1 MSLAEPSYL
10 LPLAGLALA
19 NALGII
25 SPGPAFIMVSRA
37 AAGRSLRTAVGL
49 GAGVAIAATLWAAAA
64 CFGIALLMTQFAPV
78 YGAIQ
83 LAGGLYL
90 IWLGVGAWRSAKVET
105 KGQTRMETK
114 MENAPEDTAARSKDA
129 RRGVGRAVMVGAWL
143 SLGNPKIVIF
153 FSSIFVALLP
163 PHAPLWVR
171 LAAIAI
177 VGAQELT
184 WYTTVAFVFSRPRVQ
199 AAYARARG
207 VIERTLGAVLIGL
220 GARIVTAVRI

>member
-1 MSLAEPSYL
+1 MSPDLAEPSYL

-37 AAGRSLRTAVGL
+37 AAGRSLRTAIGL

-64 CFGIALLMTQFAPV
+64 CFGIALLMTQFAAL

-90 IWLGVGAWRSAKVET
+90 IWLGIGAWRSAKAQHAPSA
-105 KGQTRMETK
+105 GD
-114 MENAPEDTAARSKDA
+114 NAPIADVRARD
-129 RRGVGRAVMVGAWL
+129 GIGRAVMVGAWL
-143 SLGNPKIVIF
+143 SLGNPKIVVF

-171 LAAIAI
+171 LTAIAI
-177 VGAQELT
+177 VGMQEVI

-220 GARIVTAVRI
+220 GARIITAVRI

>member
-1 MSLAEPSYL
+1 MTPNPADASYL

-37 AAGRSLRTAVGL
+37 AAGRNLRTAVGL

-64 CFGIALLMTQFAPV
+64 CFGIALLMTQFAAL

-90 IWLGVGAWRSAKVET
+90 IWLGIGAWRSAKAQPAATVS
-105 KGQTRMETK
+105 
-114 MENAPEDTAARSKDA
+114 DTAPVDEARANTDESRD
-129 RRGVGRAVMVGAWL
+129 GLGRAVMVGAWL
-143 SLGNPKIVIF
+143 SLGNPKIIVF

-177 VGAQELT
+177 VGAQEIA

-207 VIERTLGAVLIGL
+207 VIERALGAVLIGL

>member
-1 MSLAEPSYL
+1 MLAFAMTSSLADASYL

-25 SPGPAFIMVSRA
+25 SPGPAFIMVSRV
-37 AAGRSLRTAVGL
+37 AAGRNLRTAVGL

-64 CFGIALLMTQFAPV
+64 CFGIALLMTQFAAV

-83 LAGGLYL
+83 LAGGAYL
-90 IWLGVGAWRSAKVET
+90 IWLGIGAWRSAKVAHAT
-105 KGQTRMETK
+105 AGDVAPIDNTR
-114 MENAPEDTAARSKDA
+114 ARD
-129 RRGVGRAVMVGAWL
+129 GIGRAVMVGAWL
-143 SLGNPKIVIF
+143 SLGNPKIIVF

-171 LAAIAI
+171 LTAIAI
-177 VGAQELT
+177 VGMQEIA

-199 AAYARARG
+199 AAYARVRG

-220 GARIVTAVRI
+220 GARIITAVRI

>member
-1 MSLAEPSYL
+1 MTPNPADISYL

-37 AAGRSLRTAVGL
+37 AAGRSLGTAVGL

-64 CFGIALLMTQFAPV
+64 CFGIAILMTQFAPV

-83 LAGGLYL
+83 LAGGAYL
-90 IWLGVGAWRSAKVET
+90 IWLGIGAWRSAKAERTDRVA
-105 KGQTRMETK
+105 RVHRD
-114 MENAPEDTAARSKDA
+114 APDNDA
-129 RRGVGRAVMVGAWL
+129 HSGGRDGIGRAVMVGAWL

-163 PHAPLWVR
+163 PDAPLWVR
-171 LAAIAI
+171 LTAIAI
-177 VGAQELT
+177 VGAQELA

-207 VIERTLGAVLIGL
+207 VIERALGTVLIAL
-220 GARIVTAVRI
+220 GARIIAAVRL

>member
-90 IWLGVGAWRSAKVET
+90 IWLGIGAWRSAKA
-105 KGQTRMETK
+105 
-114 MENAPEDTAARSKDA
+114 ENAPPADVARADTCETRD
-129 RRGVGRAVMVGAWL
+129 GVGRAVMVGAWL
-143 SLGNPKIVIF
+143 SLGNPKIVVF

-177 VGAQELT
+177 VGAQELA